1 MFTQALS
8 IHLVASGFLIE
19 GESRGGEAMLAEQ
32 PKSDELVANQ
42 PRFDFEVRSEP
53 AINSAS
59 AKVGPP
65 HEIKI
70 VEGDRVLSSPPSGGG
85 YAFYVAL
92 IVGLLATTCGVAW
105 FILYESALPFELTS
119 VSGLI
124 GNRDLNPKVISS
136 SVEQSSNPPAARTPD
151 AQKSDRIQIHD
162 AIVREIARNAPVEAP
177 QNPNVSA
184 ASTKSASTA
193 PLSRL
198 ASIDSTVA
206 SRRTA
211 STGATVR
218 EVRPRAKLTPTPET
232 RPTTIE
238 GWMLREVVNGTAVI
252 EGPNGVWKV
261 KPGQT
266 VPGIGR
272 VDSIVRWGNRMVV
285 ATSKGLISTP

>member
-8 IHLVASGFLIE
+8 IHLARGFLIE
-19 GESRGGEAMLAEQ
+19 GESGVEAMLAEQ

-42 PRFDFEVRSEP
+42 LRLDFEVRSEP
-53 AINSAS
+53 VINSTS

-65 HEIKI
+65 DEIKI
-70 VEGDRVLSSPPSGGG
+70 DEGDRVLSSPPSGGS
-85 YAFYVAL
+85 YASYVAL

-105 FILYESALPFELTS
+105 FILFEPTLPFELTS

-124 GNRDLNPKVISS
+124 GNRDPNSKVISS
-136 SVEQSSNPPAARTPD
+136 SLEQNSNSPAARTPD
-151 AQKSDRIQIHD
+151 AQKSDGIQLHD
-162 AIVREIARNAPVEAP
+162 TIVREIARNAPAEAP

-184 ASTKSASTA
+184 ASTKSANSA

-206 SRRTA
+206 PRRTA
-211 STGATVR
+211 STGGTMK
-218 EVRPRAKLTPTPET
+218 EVLPRAKLTPTRET
-232 RPTTIE
+232 RPTTID
-238 GWMLREVVNGTAVI
+238 GWMLREVVNGTVVI

-261 KPGQT
+261 TPGQT

-272 VDSIVRWGNRMVV
+272 VDSIVRWGNRLVV